1 MTCLVALK
9 RTIARY
15 ILWLL
20 KTVVE
25 ITSAIDK
32 PDFVHQFAMNEFIH
46 YYNQKF
52 VPVTCFMN
60 LDVISLLN
68 PEFPNKFSFLT
79 HCG

>member
-1 MTCLVALK
+1 MNCLVALK
-9 RTIARY
+9 RTIEGY
-15 ILWLL
+15 VLWLL

-25 ITSAIDK
+25 ITSATYK
-32 PDFVHQFAMNEFIH
+32 PEFVHQFAINEFIH

-52 VPVTCFMN
+52 VTVTWFMN